1 MKAIKYFIYTSI
13 AGQLDQSLVRIG
25 LFGVKKEQQILKNSI
40 KEKMFKPSK
49 T

>member
-13 AGQLDQSLVRIG
+13 VGQLDQSLVRISVC
-25 LFGVKKEQQILKNSI
+25 GVKKEQQILKISI
-40 KEKMFKPSK
+40 KEKMFTSSK